1 MLVKTMKN
9 PVEEFSFTHERGE
22 TTESKNNVCQRKL
35 QY

>member
-9 PVEEFSFTHERGE
+9 PVEEFSFFHERGE
-22 TTESKNNVCQRKL
+22 TTESKCNLCQSKL